1 MSNRY
6 EGGDLV
12 AASLMNLGVSQIFSV
27 SGGPLNSIYH
37 AASKRGL
44 EIVHTRHETAAC
56 FMADAVARVSGTP
69 GVAVVTLGPAV
80 ANTVTGA
87 LMASLAGVPI
97 LIIGGQCNTR
107 LFDTGTD
114 MSVDHIQFMTPLTKF
129 AARVL
134 DTDRIPEYI
143 EMAWRAMWAGRPGPA
158 FLEIPVN
165 VLSAPAER
173 QPPAS
178 DPAAWQPGLD
188 PTAAAAIGDALSR
201 AERPVVIIGDEARWE
216 MRNGLDPARLRAALE
231 RHRLPFSLI
240 RLARGLVDERH
251 ELCVGP
257 GNVFAN
263 PALANVLGEADLVLL
278 LGHHLECDLDFG
290 NQIRDDATVVQC
302 YCDADYIGKGRR
314 SEVAAVSSVAAAVEC
329 LMEAPASRVE
339 QSWIEA
345 SAGAWRGVHADLY
358 GPKGDDQPLHPNAVV
373 HAIADTMPEGTIYA
387 TGHGNVDYWA
397 DCVLQ
402 LRNPNSYLR
411 GGLGGALGPEV
422 PYGVGARFC
431 CPDRPVVVFVGD
443 GAIGYHGFEIDTAE
457 RYGRPI
463 IIVVM
468 DDQKW
473 GAIALP
479 QKKAYGAEF
488 AVDLKERD
496 WVGFAVA
503 LGAKGIRA
511 ETVEDVRR
519 AAKEALSTSGPALI
533 HVPVRSEISP
543 FMDAFDY

>member
-12 AASLMNLGVSQIFSV
+12 VESLTNLGVSQIFTV

-37 AASKRGL
+37 AASASEL
-44 EIVHTRHETAAC
+44 EVVHTRHETAAC

-97 LIIGGQCNTR
+97 LIIGGQSSTR

-114 MSVDHIQFMTPLTKF
+114 MSVDHIQFMTSLTKF
-129 AARVL
+129 SARVL

-143 EMAWRAMWAGRPGPA
+143 ETAWRAMWAGRPGPA
-158 FLEIPVN
+158 FLEIPIN
-165 VLSAPAER
+165 VLSGPAER

-178 DPAAWQPGLD
+178 GPAARTPGLD
-188 PTAAAAIGDALSR
+188 PTAAAAVADALSH
-201 AERPVVIIGDEARWE
+201 AKRPLAIVGDEARWD
-216 MRNGLDPARLRAALE
+216 MQCGFDPAKLRAALE
-231 RHRLPFSLI
+231 RHRMPFSLI

-251 ELCVGP
+251 QLCVGP

-263 PALANVLGEADLVLL
+263 PTLAASLGKSDMVLL

-290 NQIRDDATVVQC
+290 SHIRDDAKVVQC
-302 YCDADYIGKGRR
+302 YCDGAYIGKGRR
-314 SEVAAVSSVAAAVEC
+314 SDVAAVTSVSAVVEH
-329 LMEAPASRVE
+329 LLELSPAPVE
-339 QSWIEA
+339 EGWIEA
-345 SAGAWRGVHADLY
+345 SAGAWRDFHGDVYGRKDADS
-358 GPKGDDQPLHPNAVV
+358 PLHPNAVV
-373 HAIADTMPEGTIYA
+373 HAIADVMPGNTIYA

-402 LRNPNSYLR
+402 PRHPNTYMR
-411 GGLGGALGPEV
+411 GGLGGAIGPEV

-431 CPDRPVVVFVGD
+431 RPDSPVVVFVGD
-443 GAIGYHGFEIDTAE
+443 GAIGYHGLELDTAE

-479 QKKAYGAEF
+479 QARKYGGEF

-496 WVGFAVA
+496 WPGFATA
-503 LGAKGIRA
+503 LGAEGVRA
-511 ETVEDVRR
+511 ESVEDVRR
-519 AAKEALSTSGPALI
+519 AVEGALSTNRPTLI
-533 HVPVRSEISP
+533 HVPVQCVISP
-543 FMDAFDY
+543 YMDAFGH